1 MPKNRSNQCNYVG
14 LEIVADEVTVTALNG
29 ALTGV
34 TTFTDNSGGTA
45 SNTLAAVA
53 AGAAYSQADIVALK
67 NAVASLAAKLNA
79 IIGKLD

>member
-53 AGAAYSQADIVALK
+53 AGATYSQADIVALK
-67 NAVASLAAKLNA
+67 MR
-79 IIGKLD
+79 